1 MNLKGIAINSLLHEC
16 SRMDTN
22 DHVFLKIRVAFMSI
36 RVAPQVNVVGC
47 TTQTARFLLWKRA
60 VAFSFLPYSSAAGGR
75 EKIQTLGAQGALL
88 TNCDSGLHPL
98 PWLCNRQ

>member
-1 MNLKGIAINSLLHEC
+1 MNLKGIAIISLLHEC

-47 TTQTARFLLWKRA
+47 EHANR
-60 VAFSFLPYSSAAGGR
+60 
-75 EKIQTLGAQGALL
+75 
-88 TNCDSGLHPL
+88 PL
-98 PWLCNRQ
+98 P